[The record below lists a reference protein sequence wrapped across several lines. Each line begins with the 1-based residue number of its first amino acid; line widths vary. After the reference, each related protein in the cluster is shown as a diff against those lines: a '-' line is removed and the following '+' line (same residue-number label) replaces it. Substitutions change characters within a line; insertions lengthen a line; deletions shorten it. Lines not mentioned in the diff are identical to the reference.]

1 MSTRDINTLRDE
13 LLKNRI
19 ELSDTISQFMEK
31 CNNNFSAIIEWGG
44 GPAGE
49 EGDDGK
55 QGVPTKPKVPI
66 HIWREG
72 TEYKSET
79 TTNNPD
85 VPFEIRE
92 WYEDLSDP
100 KYQDGHLIMLK
111 NGRVYILEVD
121 NYTFNLK
128 PKYIIS
134 LSTYNTSD
142 IIDGK
147 NAYVHIAYANAPNST
162 DGFITDQQL
171 RNEYVEEPAVA
182 TFNLRR
188 NANNSDY
195 IIEDR
200 PYMGIY
206 SDNTESSSTEPSRY
220 TWIRIQGGIGLPGE
234 KGEPGPVG
242 PAGPQGDPGD
252 GYTGKSYTIDLE
264 GDMSTISIDIDRTRL
279 YDNSEDYCE
288 CTLHSYYG
296 DENVRVNVGEVSIK
310 LPEEYKYSGNT
321 IVLKSNENSKVGKI
335 EKLQKGN
342 DVNIKFTPDET
353 FVFPKKTIIFSI
365 HVETSISDDNDG
377 KTYEFVRDSVWMIKG
392 IVSTFELEIL
402 PQYHSIKLF
411 EDGEY
416 YPKKLLVSVYKVE
429 DAERTIFN
437 FEENPNFKLL
447 YKNYNSNTWI
457 EYPTDGVDTE
467 GVSCLE
473 FKVVRYY
480 NTPEE
485 EIWDYEDVW
494 VVADGKGTH
503 YYHADLGSTES
514 MMVLT
519 TGEKINIGTEDEP
532 KYCAE
537 LRNESG
543 YSITF
548 EPKFYDGTEELE
560 IENVSIG
567 TNSGDEYYANGTFVR
582 ELKKDVVDGIAK
594 YTLTVSKVPYDIEM
608 IPMSIDVRAKCPIY
622 DNNGNFVED
631 DHKSDSVSF
640 NVYISTLSNTYTLVP
655 TVSTYNTSTGKTGD
669 TIGCNVYKNNTII
682 PTDELD
688 RNALKLEY
696 AVHDGG
702 TDEANLIT
710 YTEPLVYGD
719 DDDIEE
725 DEFTA
730 KDVAIEFILSYR
742 NKEIVRSIVPL
753 VKDGIDGRDGDSWQ
767 YIFCRSP
774 KYPFGETGISDPS
787 TWVDDKPKDSNN
799 ELLGNNGVA
808 DSDWYDDH
816 KGVSAEYRYEYQSYR
831 KWDKD
836 NKCWGKYGS
845 PTLYSNYSESG
856 SGYSVMLS
864 NPIAVIPVGDGEND
878 WSVDENNANQSD
890 STLVYLFNN
899 VSDISNNTKVSISLP
914 PDNEYVKKGNFTKDK
929 ENNVNKVIFKP
940 VVGDSIFDFGTN
952 AQYKLPITLTYSLGE
967 DIDND
972 GVIDEFTSTINWTL
986 SPIKGLYDV
995 EVFVNKRVV
1004 NTSTS
1009 NIHYLQVGYYLISSN
1024 KTKKFIENY
1033 NVDNTNG
1040 YKIILTDDIGNL
1052 SSNNVVSN
1060 WQNATY
1066 NFVING
1072 KNRNCYVVLVES
1084 DGKTIIDYTNVEAIN
1099 DGASAIHLE
1108 LDQDYISLPCSV
1120 DGNAVHPDYDVNKHP
1135 IYSRMRLY
1143 NGDKLIEDYD
1153 QITYSFS
1160 DASNGL
1166 SLTGFHM
1173 DGEGGFDVPKDII
1186 TGDMNILCTA
1196 EYNGSSFHKTLF
1208 IDLEI
1213 TPYELE
1219 LSKSILTRD
1228 GDSKKIKDD
1237 KLIVRVKYWSGVDSK
1252 WVYTGD
1258 GVVKA
1263 STSKRQENLYFGN
1276 ASGDLKERTLI
1287 ISNSTL
1293 ANNTTDTEVKI
1304 SYYKDENSTDIISYE
1319 NIGIIS
1325 DGETGSAP
1333 SCTSTKILGYSLAEL
1348 DINSSN
1354 WKASLNELGDTTPGQ
1369 PIYILNEYGWSD
1381 GTKTK
1386 GITVT
1391 LAGTQ
1396 GVAGKSRVLFYLGSF
1411 YDGTLSGTSVQG
1423 TLDDERCD
1431 YYIDKSNKAWM
1442 RTGTAKT
1449 ATGSSSGNT
1458 NDPNWKESTKV
1469 GFLQAGAI
1477 HANMI
1482 NAGTISSNQALITEL
1497 FAQEV
1502 TAKNLT
1508 VSGANVDGELEGNT
1522 ISSQDFAAEGTPAYG
1537 GKKWI
1542 LKNDGSGHLA
1552 SGNISWTQDG
1562 NVTFGSDVKL
1572 SWATIQGKYKIVC
1585 NVPYLRTITE
1595 NGTTLL
1601 DYKNKNHD
1609 KLLGDINGYYWYD
1622 DAKTTTIGTIIKDD
1636 TGKYDQTTKDY
1647 CNSIYY
1653 SNKPLYHVYIYEYN
1667 ENTNEWDIPTS
1678 EQLTLIDKYS
1688 FTDDKDDEIGGK
1700 ITYEGS
1706 NSYYQLRYNY
1716 DAATNTDAY
1725 KQSHRLY
1732 PNLKN
1737 IKIWIDSYPNC
1748 YVEIPVIG
1756 ADEEWKDNY
1765 GLTED
1770 DVVGIIGKTDIRA
1783 NQITTGLIQ
1792 ANQIDVGTLKITNAN
1807 ISGQLDAN
1815 KIKVEDIR
1823 ITTAQITGSLT
1834 TDILETNPDKIHI
1847 SNNYIH
1853 CINNDGKK
1861 NLIISSN
1868 ELDVDFIDAIL
1879 ATNNDEQ
1886 YSVSPSTIT
1895 TCKCTNSGNGTFVDT
1910 GTSSISY
1917 SYTNADEWKFNLGK
1931 IKEIGYMFKGAS
1943 LSLSA
1948 NLQGVQ
1954 TTSENYNSQQANVS
1968 AAADWLIND
1977 NFYIDL
1983 YKYNNSTNTWD
1994 LISTKYI
2001 APKSGSFNQSN
2012 WMDAVK
2018 PYQSTTN
2025 GTAKYKIMKSGLSF
2039 DITSNGKY
2047 GIVSRFPAHAICSKT
2062 VSTVQSLL
2070 LQYSIKISNNDAPS
2084 HTYTEI
2090 GKNGIVTY
2098 DGTNSF
2104 RLTENGI
2111 EMRSNIPES
2120 NNFYGIRITNQGM
2133 YYCNGE
2139 NKWVVWNPSPTA

>member
-1 MSTRDINTLRDE
+1 MGTRNIDTLKNE

-19 ELSDTISQFMEK
+19 TISDTISQFMEK

-72 TEYKSET
+72 VEYKSET

-100 KYQDGHLIMLK
+100 KYQDGHLIILK
-111 NGRVYILEVD
+111 NGRVYILEID

-188 NANNSDY
+188 NANNSDH

-206 SDNTESSSTEPSRY
+206 SDNTESSSTEPNRY
-220 TWIRIQGGIGLPGE
+220 TWVRIQGGVGLPGE
-234 KGEPGPVG
+234 KGEPGP
-242 PAGPQGDPGD
+242 AGPQGEPGD
-252 GYTGKSYTIDLE
+252 GYTGQPYTIDLE

-279 YDNSEDYCE
+279 YDESGDYCE
-288 CTLHSYYG
+288 CTLHAYYG
-296 DENVRVNVGEVSIK
+296 DENVRLNIGEVSIK
-310 LPEEYKYSGNT
+310 LPEEYKYSGNA

-353 FVFPKKTIIFSI
+353 FIFPKKTIIFPI
-365 HVETSISDDNDG
+365 HVETSINDDNDG
-377 KTYEFVRDSVWMIKG
+377 KTYDFVRDSVWMIKG

-402 PQYHSIKLF
+402 PQYRSIKLF

-437 FEENPNFKLL
+437 FVENPNFKLL

-494 VVADGKGTH
+494 VVADGKGAH

-548 EPKFYDGTEELE
+548 EPKFYDGAEELE

-567 TNSGDEYYANGTFVR
+567 TNSGDEYYINGTFVR
-582 ELKKDVVDGIAK
+582 ELKKEVVDGIAK

-608 IPMSIDVRAKCPIY
+608 IPMSIDVRAKYPIY
-622 DNNGNFVED
+622 DNIGNFIED
-631 DHKSDSVSF
+631 DHKNDLVSF

-702 TDEANLIT
+702 TDVANIMT

-719 DDDIEE
+719 DNDIEE

-742 NKEIVRSIVPL
+742 NKEIVRSTVPL
-753 VKDGIDGRDGDSWQ
+753 VKDGIDGKDGDSWQ

-774 KYPFGETGISDPS
+774 KYPFESTGFSNPKNWKDNNS
-787 TWVDDKPKDSNN
+787 TDSSS
-799 ELLGNNGVA
+799 ELLGNDGIN
-808 DSDWYDDH
+808 DPNWYDEH
-816 KGVSAEYRYEYQSYR
+816 KGVDSVDRYEYQAYR

-836 NKCWGKYGS
+836 NKCWGKYGD

-864 NPIAVIPVGDGEND
+864 NPIAVIPVGDD
-878 WSVDENNANQSD
+878 WRADENNSNQTD
-890 STLVYLFNN
+890 STLVYLYNN
-899 VSDISNNTKVSISLP
+899 TSDISTNGKVSIELP
-914 PDNEYVKKGNFTKDK
+914 KNNIYVQKGNFTNTI
-929 ENNVNKVIFKP
+929 ENNINKVIFKP
-940 VVGDSIFDFGTN
+940 VVGDSIFEFEPNT
-952 AQYKLPITLTYSLGE
+952 QYKLPITLIYKLDDDGDGDSV
-967 DIDND
+967 IDN
-972 GVIDEFTSTINWTL
+972 FSSTINWTL
-986 SPIKGLYDV
+986 APIKGLYDV

-1004 NTSTS
+1004 NTSAS
-1009 NIHYLQVGYYLISSN
+1009 NTHYLQVGYYLISST

-1040 YKIILTDDIGNL
+1040 YKIILTDDIENL
-1052 SSNNVVSN
+1052 SSNNVVTD

-1066 NFVING
+1066 NFVIND

-1153 QITYSFS
+1153 QIKYSFS
-1160 DASNGL
+1160 DASNG
-1166 SLTGFHM
+1166 STLTGFPM
-1173 DGEGGFDVPKDII
+1173 DGKGGFDVPKDII
-1186 TGDMNILCTA
+1186 TGDMNIQCTA

-1208 IDLEI
+1208 IDLEV

-1219 LSKSILTRD
+1219 LNKSILTRD

-1263 STSKRQENLYFGN
+1263 TTSKHQENLTFGD

-1287 ISNSTL
+1287 ISGSTL
-1293 ANNTTDTEVKI
+1293 ASNTTDTEVKI
-1304 SYYKDENSTDIISYE
+1304 SYYKDKNSTDVLSYE

-1325 DGETGSAP
+1325 DGKTGGAP
-1333 SCTSTKILGYSLAEL
+1333 SCISTKILGYSLAEL

-1354 WKASLNELGDTTPGQ
+1354 WKTHLNELGDTTPGQ
-1369 PIYILNEYGWSD
+1369 PIYILNEYEWSD

-1396 GVAGKSRVLFYLGSF
+1396 GVEGKSRVLFYLGSF

-1431 YYIDKSNKAWM
+1431 YYIDKSDKAWM

-1469 GFLQAGAI
+1469 GFLQTGAI
-1477 HANMI
+1477 HADMI
-1482 NAGTISSNQALITEL
+1482 NAGSITVDSEIVNQLKSIDIIADNITGKTIQSDI
-1497 FAQEV
+1497 
-1502 TAKNLT
+1502 
-1508 VSGANVDGELEGNT
+1508 NVELE
-1522 ISSQDFAAEGTPAYG
+1522 
-1537 GKKWI
+1537 
-1542 LKNDGSGHLA
+1542 DGSEIPTWQLDNTGKGHLA
-1552 SGNISWTQDG
+1552 KHNISWTADGALSVSGDITAKELVLIDGSGKNKEFEASFVFEEVETTNNGTVLCPILRWRNASGAYELDMSSLVKKLDSTEELTQFFEDYKTTLYVYENVYASVKKLKPFSKQLYQKWYVTDNSGNNSSKISLVDDTYYISGTNGFEPLTGEYYIKVGQKSVISPVETG
-1562 NVTFGSDVKL
+1562 NVYTLHKNS
-1572 SWATIQGKYKIVC
+1572 
-1585 NVPYLRTITE
+1585 E
-1595 NGTTLL
+1595 NGRGEYIIE
-1601 DYKNKNHD
+1601 D
-1609 KLLGDINGYYWYD
+1609 DI
-1622 DAKTTTIGTIIKDD
+1622 
-1636 TGKYDQTTKDY
+1636 
-1647 CNSIYY
+1647 
-1653 SNKPLYHVYIYEYN
+1653 
-1667 ENTNEWDIPTS
+1667 EWNI
-1678 EQLTLIDKYS
+1678 
-1688 FTDDKDDEIGGK
+1688 
-1700 ITYEGS
+1700 
-1706 NSYYQLRYNY
+1706 SYYIEPLGYRLSYTRAIMFLLMGVFGKF
-1716 DAATNTDAY
+1716 DTD
-1725 KQSHRLY
+1725 KGV
-1732 PNLKN
+1732 
-1737 IKIWIDSYPNC
+1737 IKKPS
-1748 YVEIPVIG
+1748 E
-1756 ADEEWKDNY
+1756 
-1765 GLTED
+1765 
-1770 DVVGIIGKTDIRA
+1770 
-1783 NQITTGLIQ
+1783 
-1792 ANQIDVGTLKITNAN
+1792 
-1807 ISGQLDAN
+1807 
-1815 KIKVEDIR
+1815 
-1823 ITTAQITGSLT
+1823 ITGS
-1834 TDILETNPDKIHI
+1834 
-1847 SNNYIH
+1847 NYIFAY
-1853 CINNDGKK
+1853 IGSDLKYTLNRSQ
-1861 NLIISSN
+1861 L
-1868 ELDVDFIDAIL
+1868 
-1879 ATNNDEQ
+1879 
-1886 YSVSPSTIT
+1886 PSTQGIPD
-1895 TCKCTNSGNGTFVDT
+1895 GTYT
-1910 GTSSISY
+1910 AYATISY
-1917 SYTNADEWKFNLGK
+1917 ELEKYTICTPSD
-1931 IKEIGYMFKGAS
+1931 
-1943 LSLSA
+1943 
-1948 NLQGVQ
+1948 
-1954 TTSENYNSQQANVS
+1954 TT
-1968 AAADWLIND
+1968 IP
-1977 NFYIDL
+1977 
-1983 YKYNNSTNTWD
+1983 NT
-1994 LISTKYI
+1994 Y
-2001 APKSGSFNQSN
+2001 FNQSCRDN
-2012 WMDAVK
+2012 EESSSWAFWAIYYGGSNILESQYEDNLINYVDIYIPKDPYGNDPILK
-2018 PYQSTTN
+2018 PGYTSDIILYST
-2025 GTAKYKIMKSGLSF
+2025 
-2039 DITSNGKY
+2039 
-2047 GIVSRFPAHAICSKT
+2047 
-2062 VSTVQSLL
+2062 
-2070 LQYSIKISNNDAPS
+2070 IKIGDTHCEYNDLMGDDVS
-2084 HTYTEI
+2084 DSDYT
-2090 GKNGIVTY
+2090 GSSKYTWLKGI
-2098 DGTNSF
+2098 
-2104 RLTENGI
+2104 
-2111 EMRSNIPES
+2111 
-2120 NNFYGIRITNQGM
+2120 
-2133 YYCNGE
+2133 
-2139 NKWVVWNPSPTA
+2139 

>member
-1 MSTRDINTLRDE
+1 MGTRNIDTLKNE

-19 ELSDTISQFMEK
+19 TLSDTISQFMEK

-252 GYTGKSYTIDLE
+252 GYTGQPYTIDLE

-279 YDNSEDYCE
+279 YDDSEDYCE
-288 CTLHSYYG
+288 CTLHAYYG
-296 DENVRVNVGEVSIK
+296 DENVRLNIGEVSIK

-353 FVFPKKTIIFSI
+353 FIFPKKTIIFSI
-365 HVETSISDDNDG
+365 HVETSIYDDNDG

-402 PQYHSIKLF
+402 PQYRSIKLF
-411 EDGEY
+411 EDGDY

-560 IENVSIG
+560 IENISIG
-567 TNSGDEYYANGTFVR
+567 TNSGDEYYINGTFVR
-582 ELKKDVVDGIAK
+582 NLKKDVVDGIAK

-608 IPMSIDVRAKCPIY
+608 IPMSIDVRAKIPIY

-631 DHKSDSVSF
+631 DHKNDLVSF

-730 KDVAIEFILSYR
+730 KDVSIEFILSYR

-753 VKDGIDGRDGDSWQ
+753 VKNGIDGRDGDSWQ

-774 KYPFGETGISDPS
+774 KYPFDVTGISDPS

-816 KGVSAEYRYEYQSYR
+816 KGVSSEYRYEYQSYR

-864 NPIAVIPVGDGEND
+864 NPIAVIPVGDGENN
-878 WSVDENNANQSD
+878 WSVDENNSNQSD

-914 PDNEYVKKGNFTKDK
+914 TNNEYVKKGNFTKDK

-940 VVGDSIFDFGTN
+940 VVGDSIFDFGANT
-952 AQYKLPITLTYSLGE
+952 QYKLPITLIYSLGE
-967 DIDND
+967 DFDND
-972 GVIDEFTSTINWTL
+972 GVIDEFISTINWTL

-1004 NTSTS
+1004 NTSTLD
-1009 NIHYLQVGYYLISSN
+1009 IHYLQVGYYLTSPT

-1040 YKIILTDDIGNL
+1040 YKIILTDDIENL
-1052 SSNNVVSN
+1052 SSNNVVSD

-1072 KNRNCYVVLVES
+1072 KKRNCYVVLVES
-1084 DGKTIIDYTNVEAIN
+1084 DGKTIVDYTTVEAIN

-1263 STSKRQENLYFGN
+1263 STSKHQENLYFGN

-1304 SYYKDENSTDIISYE
+1304 SYHKDENSTDILSYE

-1477 HANMI
+1477 HADMI
-1482 NAGTISSNQALITEL
+1482 NTATITANSALVTTL
-1497 FAQEV
+1497 FAQDV
-1502 TAKNLT
+1502 TAENLKVNAAKIQGQLTASQIATGVIPEGLNKDDVTKIIGET
-1508 VSGANVDGELEGNT
+1508 VID
-1522 ISSQDFAAEGTPAYG
+1522 G
-1537 GKKWI
+1537 GKIRTDSITASQIASHTITANEIEIGLIPDDLDIDW
-1542 LKNDGSGHLA
+1542 LKTAFNDGSTILSNGLILSSFIAVNGNNGPESGLNSSTKIKSGRDNYDDKKLVFFAGSNGLKTSSGGNTNITSNSTEGYTSDAKIEFFSDGSGYVAGDRFKWDETGKATVQNLTIKNSILDGSFRSPFRQVETGWGGSWSEGNYNPDTQEIYDNLYCDYGGYYLPWTWTSDNIGRHITLVNNKGGNKITDYGTNHIDAVDGYYFFEDGVARKRLDFSNEILELIGYGNDDQFYGWIVNKRDNIMTLKKYGHNLKCLCF
-1552 SGNISWTQDG
+1552 GT
-1562 NVTFGSDVKL
+1562 VTFSSSSSASISSLKTFDGTSTSTSYHISQRFSIVSDTN
-1572 SWATIQGKYKIVC
+1572 SC
-1585 NVPYLRTITE
+1585 TITMPQCWFRDE
-1595 NGTTLL
+1595 ASDSLHVVLTPVYNTRIPQVA
-1601 DYKNKNHD
+1601 
-1609 KLLGDINGYYWYD
+1609 LGDIGN
-1622 DAKTTTIGTIIKDD
+1622 
-1636 TGKYDQTTKDY
+1636 
-1647 CNSIYY
+1647 NSFKVHVDKCPASFNFMLY
-1653 SNKPLYHVYIYEYN
+1653 NKNDWMSFYN
-1667 ENTNEWDIPTS
+1667 EFVY
-1678 EQLTLIDKYS
+1678 K
-1688 FTDDKDDEIGGK
+1688 K
-1700 ITYEGS
+1700 IV
-1706 NSYYQLRYNY
+1706 
-1716 DAATNTDAY
+1716 
-1725 KQSHRLY
+1725 
-1732 PNLKN
+1732 
-1737 IKIWIDSYPNC
+1737 
-1748 YVEIPVIG
+1748 YVENTSTTYRSLVFTNVSGDTDSLEGFKTNAKNGLSVRLISG
-1756 ADEEWKDNY
+1756 DESWVSY
-1765 GLTED
+1765 SLSGGTL
-1770 DVVGIIGKTDIRA
+1770 IGKTIAGNSYSNDRSCVIRIEPKSIDD
-1783 NQITTGLIQ
+1783 NEVISIDVPNFIEITLIQ
-1792 ANQIDVGTLKITNAN
+1792 
-1807 ISGQLDAN
+1807 
-1815 KIKVEDIR
+1815 R
-1823 ITTAQITGSLT
+1823 
-1834 TDILETNPDKIHI
+1834 
-1847 SNNYIH
+1847 
-1853 CINNDGKK
+1853 
-1861 NLIISSN
+1861 
-1868 ELDVDFIDAIL
+1868 
-1879 ATNNDEQ
+1879 
-1886 YSVSPSTIT
+1886 
-1895 TCKCTNSGNGTFVDT
+1895 
-1910 GTSSISY
+1910 GTSSGGGGW
-1917 SYTNADEWKFNLGK
+1917 T
-1931 IKEIGYMFKGAS
+1931 
-1943 LSLSA
+1943 
-1948 NLQGVQ
+1948 
-1954 TTSENYNSQQANVS
+1954 
-1968 AAADWLIND
+1968 
-1977 NFYIDL
+1977 
-1983 YKYNNSTNTWD
+1983 
-1994 LISTKYI
+1994 
-2001 APKSGSFNQSN
+2001 
-2012 WMDAVK
+2012 
-2018 PYQSTTN
+2018 
-2025 GTAKYKIMKSGLSF
+2025 
-2039 DITSNGKY
+2039 
-2047 GIVSRFPAHAICSKT
+2047 
-2062 VSTVQSLL
+2062 
-2070 LQYSIKISNNDAPS
+2070 
-2084 HTYTEI
+2084 
-2090 GKNGIVTY
+2090 
-2098 DGTNSF
+2098 
-2104 RLTENGI
+2104 
-2111 EMRSNIPES
+2111 
-2120 NNFYGIRITNQGM
+2120 
-2133 YYCNGE
+2133 
-2139 NKWVVWNPSPTA
+2139 